1 MDENMEN
8 GDTLL
13 NVDLA
18 EVEIHQLASVLRAW
32 VREMASVAASTVP
45 KITIQALEISR
56 MEIPSILASVTMSK
70 TLPH

>member
-18 EVEIHQLASVLRAW
+18 EVEIHQLASVLRA
-32 VREMASVAASTVP
+32 
-45 KITIQALEISR
+45 
-56 MEIPSILASVTMSK
+56 
-70 TLPH
+70 